1 MISMPSPTATS
12 LILRQAVYYNHFLTD
27 VATILIVFDTE
38 SNANPYRIFPQL
50 AGASNLLQD
59 TMVALGAMH
68 LANLPGT
75 RDKAVHYRA
84 AMEVYGSVMTR
95 LGDVLHGQSCFEL
108 EPLATSLLLCMFE
121 TMYSTDC
128 TWKVHLAG
136 AGRILE
142 AIYSPALLGMTGRGQ
157 HGCSADGSGPD
168 LVRPMRR
175 FLASLL
181 AYLDVAGACATGEG
195 TVIQGDYWET
205 LGGGWEYNLGAPSF
219 HPCRTPADRIL
230 AQIRHSWSRLMSVQ
244 AAISAFAK
252 MQSSGSLDVSQENM
266 MRDDLAYRISNWH
279 NSTPDIF
286 LYLSKD
292 GGRQSTPMDHSES
305 HEELLAAA
313 ACVECY
319 AMACKVYLDRVAT
332 QKLSRAA
339 QDPTIAAATS
349 RILTLTSTF
358 SSGLTRLGYLWSVF
372 TAGTATI
379 EEGEKASVREFL
391 TDMKNFGF
399 KASTKIA
406 ALAWIAALL
415 ITKDFSMSHEPW
427 ICWSMPGYSIDSLAR
442 LIMMPSKSWL
452 LLYCFLDFA
461 IIVGGMALYL
471 EVRELRKVRIR
482 LYTDF
487 ILLKALSNLCAVSLQ
502 PLRTS
507 MYPAWEA
514 HLEHM

>member
-1 MISMPSPTATS
+1 
-12 LILRQAVYYNHFLTD
+12 
-27 VATILIVFDTE
+27 
-38 SNANPYRIFPQL
+38 
-50 AGASNLLQD
+50 
-59 TMVALGAMH
+59 
-68 LANLPGT
+68 
-75 RDKAVHYRA
+75 
-84 AMEVYGSVMTR
+84 
-95 LGDVLHGQSCFEL
+95 
-108 EPLATSLLLCMFE
+108 
-121 TMYSTDC
+121 
-128 TWKVHLAG
+128 
-136 AGRILE
+136 
-142 AIYSPALLGMTGRGQ
+142 
-157 HGCSADGSGPD
+157 
-168 LVRPMRR
+168 
-175 FLASLL
+175 
-181 AYLDVAGACATGEG
+181 
-195 TVIQGDYWET
+195 
-205 LGGGWEYNLGAPSF
+205 
-219 HPCRTPADRIL
+219 
-230 AQIRHSWSRLMSVQ
+230 MSVQ